1 MEKILGWESV
11 LASEFLIVLFLCL
24 LAVKLAVKKPR
35 NSSTDWWAWYS
46 AYLRSAEWKMKREG
60 VLLRSQGRCEKCDKR
75 LPIQVHHLTYE
86 RVGNE
91 LPEDLAALCFDCHR
105 PIHPGKRF

>member
-1 MEKILGWESV
+1 MAKIPVVEYALV
-11 LASEFLIVLFLCL
+11 SEFVIVLGLCL
-24 LAVKLAVKKPR
+24 LLARWAFRKPR
-35 NSSTDWWAWYS
+35 NSTSDWWAWYN